1 MDKRV
6 VLPMRIREILEST
19 MHKFVL
25 MFLIFCLFV
34 LAGCPSKPIK
44 QPIASGTATTL
55 DAAANQ
61 QSESLNRIKTANDS
75 NAQATVS
82 IRTHV
87 DESNRDASNIAAK
100 TQDTGVLQNVESIVS
115 HNEKIRERA
124 EVISNNTATIAAGVD
139 SATAQ
144 NQQIKNHVAMVEHL
158 QNKIVKLENEKQQMQ
173 NDAIK
178 DLYTTLSFFFGL
190 GFVTIVA
197 GLVVAFL
204 VNRRLG
210 MSIAALGLM
219 ALALAAGAIYYLKT
233 IAVVAIVIIIA
244 AIVLCVGIG
253 VWYLV
258 RENREK
264 RDLEQA
270 NVENVQLVQTIKE
283 RLDPN
288 AKVEIFGESKTGIA
302 HKLQSEKTQ
311 RIVKRVKDN
320 IKTIGTGK

>member
-1 MDKRV
+1 MLIQAIQVLNMRKSV
-6 VLPMRIREILEST
+6 VKIAFI
-19 MHKFVL
+19 VAA
-25 MFLIFCLFV
+25 LIFCICI
-34 LAGCPSKPIK
+34 LAGCPSKPVK
-44 QPIASGTATTL
+44 QPPASGSATTL
-55 DAAANQ
+55 DAAVTQ
-61 QSESLNRIKTANDS
+61 QDQALQRIKTANDS
-75 NAQATVS
+75 TAQAASS

-87 DESNRDASNIAAK
+87 DESNRDANNIAAK
-100 TQDTGVLQNVESIVS
+100 TQDANVLQNVESIVN
-115 HNEKIRERA
+115 HNEKIRERTD
-124 EVISNNTATIAAGVD
+124 VIATNTATISAGVET
-139 SATAQ
+139 ATVQ
-144 NQQIKNHVAMVEHL
+144 NKQIKDHVAVIEQL
-158 QNKIVKLENEKQQMQ
+158 QNKIVKLEGEKQQMQ

-210 MSIAALGLM
+210 MSIAGLGLM

-302 HKLQSEKTQ
+302 HVLQSEKTQ
-311 RIVKRVKDN
+311 RIVKRAKDR
-320 IKTIGTGK
+320 IKTTGTGK

>member
-1 MDKRV
+1 MRKSVAKVAFVIV
-6 VLPMRIREILEST
+6 V
-19 MHKFVL
+19 
-25 MFLIFCLFV
+25 LIFCLCM
-34 LAGCPSKPIK
+34 LAGCPSKPVK
-44 QPIASGTATTL
+44 QPPATGSATTL
-55 DAAANQ
+55 DAAVAQ
-61 QSESLNRIKTANDS
+61 QDQALQRIKTANDS
-75 NAQATVS
+75 TTQAASS

-87 DESNRDASNIAAK
+87 DESNRDANNIATQ
-100 TQDTGVLQNVESIVS
+100 TQDANVLQNVESIVT
-115 HNEKIRERA
+115 HNQKIRERTD
-124 EVISNNTATIAAGVD
+124 VIATNTATISAGVET
-139 SATAQ
+139 ATVQ
-144 NQQIKNHVAMVEHL
+144 NKQIKDHVKVIEQL
-158 QNKIVKLENEKQQMQ
+158 QLKIVELENQKQQMQ

-190 GFVTIVA
+190 GFVTVVA
-197 GLVVAFL
+197 GMVVAFL

-210 MSIAALGLM
+210 MSIVGLGLM

-233 IAVVAIVIIIA
+233 IAIVAIVIIIA
-244 AIVLCVGIG
+244 AIVVCVALG

-288 AKVEIFGESKTGIA
+288 AKVEIFGETRTGIA

-311 RIVKRVKDN
+311 RIVKRAKDR
-320 IKTIGTGK
+320 IKKPELENEKV